1 MADPMFRPSRMSF
14 RQLLLVAFLAVAGLL
29 AAVSLRGLYA
39 LDQLGTEGRAAA
51 ERAAAQRAAAQRL
64 AEQGVDM
71 ERAARQFLVLGDP
84 ALRQRF
90 EAARADA
97 TAALDDTLAAELPAA
112 LVARWRTQI
121 AAIAER
127 LDGPRGLLRLEDES
141 ALAPL
146 FRELEAASAA
156 ITAQVRQLG
165 DARAARL
172 QDRFEDARRGFAQ
185 QVAGAIVL
193 AAGAALGFGIW
204 LTRPLRR
211 LEQAVIGLGENR
223 LDRPVQ
229 IDGPSDLR
237 SLGQRLEWLRLRL
250 QELDEDKSRFL
261 RHVSH
266 ELKTPLAALREGVA
280 LLEDGVAGALT
291 DDQREVARILAH
303 NTRTLQAQI
312 EDLLRFNAAAF
323 AARRLSRR
331 PVDLRALLQQVVDG
345 QQLQW
350 QARQLQ
356 LSLVGDPVTAAVDAE
371 QLSMALANLLS
382 NAIRYSPPGGG
393 IDLSLTRRP
402 GMVWIDVADQGPG
415 VAEGDRARIFEPF
428 YRGETQPEGAVRGS
442 GIGLSI
448 VREVVHAH
456 GGQVV
461 LLHAARG
468 AHFRIE
474 LPHDSD

>member
-97 TAALDDTLAAELPAA
+97 TAALDGTLATELPPD
-112 LVARWRTQI
+112 LVARWRTRI
-121 AAIAER
+121 AGIAER
-127 LDGPRGLLRLEDES
+127 LDGPRGLRLEDES

-165 DARAARL
+165 DARTARL
-172 QDRFEDARRGFAQ
+172 QDEFEAARRGFAQ
-185 QVAGAIVL
+185 QVLGAIVL
-193 AAGAALGFGIW
+193 AAGAAVGFGVW
-204 LTRPLRR
+204 LARPLRR
-211 LEQAVIGLGENR
+211 LEQAVLGLGENR
-223 LDRPVQ
+223 LDQPVQ
-229 IDGPSDLR
+229 IDGPADLR

-250 QELDEDKSRFL
+250 QELDEDKARFL

-331 PVDLRALLQQVVDG
+331 PVELRALMQQVVDA
-345 QQLQW
+345 QRLQW

-356 LSLVGDPVTAAVDAE
+356 VRLAGEPVSAAVDAE

-382 NAIRYSPPGGG
+382 NAIRYSPVGGG
-393 IDLSLTRRP
+393 IELGVATRP
-402 GMVWIDVADQGPG
+402 GAVWLDVADQGPG

-428 YRGETQPEGAVRGS
+428 YRGQTQPDDAVRGS

-456 GGQVV
+456 GGQVS
-461 LLHAARG
+461 LLEASHG

-474 LPHDSD
+474 LPHATD

>member
-1 MADPMFRPSRMSF
+1 MFRPSRMSF
-14 RQLLLVAFLAVAGLL
+14 RQLLLAAFLAIAALL

-39 LDQLGTEGRAAA
+39 LEQLSTQSRAAG
-51 ERAAAQRAAAQRL
+51 ERAAAQRAAAQGL
-64 AEQGVDM
+64 AERGIDM
-71 ERAARQFLVLGDP
+71 ERSARQYLVLGDP

-90 EAARADA
+90 DEARAAARA
-97 TAALDDTLAAELPAA
+97 ALDGSLAAELPAE
-112 LVARWRTQI
+112 VTQRWREQL
-121 AAIAER
+121 ALIAER
-127 LDGPRGLLRLEDES
+127 VDGPRGLRLDDES
-141 ALAPL
+141 ALAPK

-156 ITAQVRQLG
+156 ITAQVRLLG
-165 DARAARL
+165 DARSARL
-172 QDRFEDARRGFAQ
+172 QDAFEDARRAFAQ
-185 QVAGAIVL
+185 QVLGAIVI
-193 AAGAALGFGIW
+193 AAAAALGFGVW
-204 LTRPLRR
+204 LSRPLRR

-237 SLGQRLEWLRLRL
+237 SLGHRLEWLRLRL
-250 QELDEDKSRFL
+250 QELDEDKARFL

-291 DDQREVARILAH
+291 DDQREVARILAQ

-331 PVDLRALLQQVVDG
+331 PTELRALLQQAVEA
-345 QQLQW
+345 QRLQW

-356 LSLVGDPVTAAVDAE
+356 PAVSGDPVTAAVDAD
-371 QLSMALANLLS
+371 QLAMAIGNLLS
-382 NAIRYSPPGGG
+382 NAIRYSPTGGRIG
-393 IDLSLTRRP
+393 LQLATRP
-402 GMVWIDVADQGPG
+402 GWVTIAVTDQGPG
-415 VAEGDRARIFEPF
+415 VADGERGRIFEPF
-428 YRGETQPEGAVRGS
+428 FRGEAQPEGAVRGS

-448 VREVVHAH
+448 VREVVQAH
-456 GGQVV
+456 GGQV
-461 LLHAARG
+461 LLLPDAPG

-474 LPHDSD
+474 LPHAPD

>member
-1 MADPMFRPSRMSF
+1 MFRPSRMSF

-39 LDQLGTEGRAAA
+39 LDQLGTQGRAAA
-51 ERAAAQRAAAQRL
+51 ERAAAQRAAVQRL

-97 TAALDDTLAAELPAA
+97 TAALDGTLAAELPGA
-112 LVARWRTQI
+112 LVARWRTQVTDI
-121 AAIAER
+121 TQR
-127 LDGPRGLLRLEDES
+127 LDGPRGLRLEDES

-146 FRELEAASAA
+146 FRELEATSAA
-156 ITAQVRQLG
+156 IAAQVRQLA

-172 QDRFEDARRGFAQ
+172 QDEFEDARRFFAQ
-185 QVAGAIVL
+185 QVLGAIVL
-193 AAGAALGFGIW
+193 AAAAAVGFGIW
-204 LTRPLRR
+204 LARPLRR
-211 LEQAVIGLGENR
+211 LERAVIGLGENR
-223 LDRPVQ
+223 LDQPVQ
-229 IDGPSDLR
+229 IDGPADLR

-331 PVDLRALLQQVVDG
+331 PVDLRALLQQVVEG
-345 QQLQW
+345 QRLQW

-356 LSLVGDPVTAAVDAE
+356 VALAGEPITAAVDAE
-371 QLSMALANLLS
+371 QLAMALANLLS
-382 NAIRYSPPGGG
+382 NAIRYSPVGG
-393 IDLSLTRRP
+393 R
-402 GMVWIDVADQGPG
+402 IDVTLATLPGQVRIDVVDQGPG
-415 VAEGDRARIFEPF
+415 VAQGDRARIFEPF
-428 YRGETQPEGAVRGS
+428 FRGETQPEGAVRGT

-448 VREVVHAH
+448 VREVVQAH
-456 GGQVV
+456 GGQVT
-461 LLHAARG
+461 LLEAGHG

-474 LPHDSD
+474 LPHAPD

>member
-1 MADPMFRPSRMSF
+1 M
-14 RQLLLVAFLAVAGLL
+14 
-29 AAVSLRGLYA
+29 
-39 LDQLGTEGRAAA
+39 
-51 ERAAAQRAAAQRL
+51 
-64 AEQGVDM
+64 
-71 ERAARQFLVLGDP
+71 
-84 ALRQRF
+84 
-90 EAARADA
+90 
-97 TAALDDTLAAELPAA
+97 
-112 LVARWRTQI
+112 ARWRTRI
-121 AAIAER
+121 AGIAER
-127 LDGPRGLLRLEDES
+127 LDGPRGLRLEDES

-165 DARAARL
+165 DARTARL
-172 QDRFEDARRGFAQ
+172 QDEFEAARRGFAQ
-185 QVAGAIVL
+185 QVLGAIVL
-193 AAGAALGFGIW
+193 AAGAAVGFGVW
-204 LTRPLRR
+204 LARPLRR
-211 LEQAVIGLGENR
+211 LEQAVLGLGENR
-223 LDRPVQ
+223 LDQPVQ
-229 IDGPSDLR
+229 IDGPADLR

-250 QELDEDKSRFL
+250 QELDEDKARFL

-331 PVDLRALLQQVVDG
+331 PVELRALMQQVVDA
-345 QQLQW
+345 QRLQW

-356 LSLVGDPVTAAVDAE
+356 VRLAGEPVSAAVDAE

-382 NAIRYSPPGGG
+382 NAIRYSPVGGG
-393 IDLSLTRRP
+393 IELGVATRP
-402 GMVWIDVADQGPG
+402 GAVWLDVADQGPG

-428 YRGETQPEGAVRGS
+428 YRGQTQPDDAVRGS

-456 GGQVV
+456 GGQVS
-461 LLHAARG
+461 LLEASHG

-474 LPHDSD
+474 LPHATD